1 MIVIFDLDYTI
12 FDAKR
17 FRAECLA
24 PFFGMRPAEFEN
36 YYKVNFKDKQIHFDA
51 LEMLGRFELTE
62 EELDRALERQIS
74 SFLFPETDKI
84 IKKFKDAGT
93 KLVMLTFGNKAWQA
107 RKIKYLKLGE
117 ESLGSLFDQIIFADK
132 SKAESAELGV
142 LGDGRIVIINDNAKE
157 SQALMRLFEK
167 RAKSYLLEGP
177 YSYNINHK
185 ERVYKLSDLLT
196 IDL

>member
-1 MIVIFDLDYTI
+1 MIVILDLDYTI

-17 FRAECLA
+17 FRSDCLA

-36 YYKVNFKDKQIHFDA
+36 YYKVNFKDRQISFDA

-62 EELDRALERQIS
+62 EELDRTLDAQIS

-84 IKKFKDAGT
+84 IKKFRDKGV
-93 KLVMLTFGNKAWQA
+93 KLVMLTFGSKAWQA
-107 RKIKYLKLGE
+107 RKIKHLKLGE
-117 ESLGSLFDQIIFADK
+117 RSLGSLFDQVILADK
-132 SKAESAELGV
+132 DKAESAELGA
-142 LGDGRIVIINDNAKE
+142 LEDGRIVIINDNAKE
-157 SQALMRLFEK
+157 SQALMRLFDP
-167 RAKSYLLEGP
+167 RAESYLLEGP